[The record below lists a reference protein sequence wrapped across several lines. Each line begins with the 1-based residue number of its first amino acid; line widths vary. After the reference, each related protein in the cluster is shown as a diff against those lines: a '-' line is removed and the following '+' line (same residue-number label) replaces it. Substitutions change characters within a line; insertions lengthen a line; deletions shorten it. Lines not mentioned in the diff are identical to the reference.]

1 MTGRVVLV
9 GGGPGAPDLITVRGL
24 DRLLEADVV
33 VVDRLAPTGLLDRLG
48 PHVEIVDASRTPTGR
63 LLSREEIDAALVDRA
78 REGKVVVR
86 LQGGDPFVFAHGF
99 EEVQACLDAGV
110 PVEVVPGVTSAVAVP
125 GLAAFPLTAL
135 GGARG
140 FTVVSG
146 NKSPDD
152 PACGVDWPAVARTGT
167 TLVVLMG
174 TRHLAAITARLIE
187 EGIPAD
193 TAAVCVADAS
203 LPTERTVRAPLAD
216 LARDVA
222 EAGLANPAVVVVSA
236 PARSVARRTLVLG
249 GSRSGKSAFA
259 ESLLRDEPA
268 VDYIATT
275 PARAD
280 DPEWAE
286 RVARHRA
293 RRDARWGTVE
303 TLDIAGAL
311 RTTMPSMID
320 SVTTWLAAT
329 MDGCGS
335 WEGGSAA
342 ARQLA
347 GRVDEF
353 VDAFAASAGRVVA
366 VSDEVG
372 SGIVPETRSGRLFRD
387 ALGELNQRLAAAAD
401 DVWFV
406 TAGLP
411 RRLK

>member
-1 MTGRVVLV
+1 MPRWPTWPATLPKRVW
-9 GGGPGAPDLITVRGL
+9 PIRPSSWSR
-24 DRLLEADVV
+24 R
-33 VVDRLAPTGLLDRLG
+33 RLA
-48 PHVEIVDASRTPTGR
+48 V
-63 LLSREEIDAALVDRA
+63 
-78 REGKVVVR
+78 
-86 LQGGDPFVFAHGF
+86 
-99 EEVQACLDAGV
+99 
-110 PVEVVPGVTSAVAVP
+110 
-125 GLAAFPLTAL
+125 
-135 GGARG
+135 
-140 FTVVSG
+140 
-146 NKSPDD
+146 
-152 PACGVDWPAVARTGT
+152 
-167 TLVVLMG
+167 
-174 TRHLAAITARLIE
+174 
-187 EGIPAD
+187 
-193 TAAVCVADAS
+193 
-203 LPTERTVRAPLAD
+203 
-216 LARDVA
+216 
-222 EAGLANPAVVVVSA
+222 
-236 PARSVARRTLVLG
+236 VARRTLVLG

-280 DPEWAE
+280 DAEWAE

-335 WEGGSAA
+335 WEGGAA
-342 ARQLA
+342 ASQQLA
-347 GRVDEF
+347 DRVDEF
-353 VDAFAASAGRVVA
+353 VGAFAASAGRVVA

-372 SGIVPETRSGRLFRD
+372 SGVVPETRSGRLFRD
-387 ALGELNQRLAAAAD
+387 ALGELNQRLAATAD